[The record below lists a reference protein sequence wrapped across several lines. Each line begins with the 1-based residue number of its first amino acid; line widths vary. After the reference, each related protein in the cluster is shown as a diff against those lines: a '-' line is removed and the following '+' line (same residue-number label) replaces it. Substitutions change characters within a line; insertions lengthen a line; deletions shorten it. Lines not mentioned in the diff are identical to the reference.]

1 MSLNRTG
8 RYLNPQA
15 DGFAEILRGPCYVDK
30 TGLISYMNSVMETP
44 QKLVCSTR
52 PRRFGKSFAVQMM
65 VAFYSRGADA
75 RELFKGLEV
84 EQKAKNN
91 ESDGRLFERYFNR
104 CDVLCW
110 DMARFAS
117 RHDANFNPVRELQR
131 ELASELCEA
140 FGMDERNVY
149 LPDLLL
155 DISLKTGRKFF
166 ILIDEW
172 DALFR
177 EYPMDVRLQ
186 EEYIAL
192 LRDLFK
198 GIQISRYLIGAYM
211 TGILPIKKYGT
222 QSALTDFNEFT
233 MLEPDWL
240 APFVGFTEREVK
252 DLCRHWRLDFDEAR
266 RWYDGYFFDRI
277 GHIYCPNSMIKAVLS
292 QRFRSYWTQTETYES
307 LQTFIDMNFEGLRDE
322 IVSMLGGHSSKVDAQ
337 SFRNDLSS
345 VKSRDDVF
353 TLLVHLGYLAYESS
367 KESVYIPNEEIRAEF
382 VRAIR
387 NGSRTELVK
396 AIQISDRILQA
407 VLRMDSDA
415 VAELL
420 GEIHIA
426 RTTPDFY
433 NNEQALRSVVAM
445 AFLTAED
452 DYRRFEEIAGGRG
465 YADMLFLPKK
475 RAEYPAILIELKW
488 DKPVEAALNQVKEKR
503 YADAAK
509 RLGYKGELLV
519 VGVAYSTKTAKHV
532 CRIEKTSV

>member
-91 ESDGRLFERYFNR
+91 EGDGRLFERYLNR

-277 GHIYCPNSMIKAVLS
+277 GHIYCPNSMIKAILS

-396 AIQISDRILQA
+396 AIQISDQILQA
-407 VLRMDSDA
+407 VLRMDGDA

-426 RTTPDFY
+426 RTIPDFY

-465 YADMLFLPKK
+465 YTDMLFLPKK

-488 DKPVEAALNQVKEKR
+488 DKPVEAALDQVKEKR